1 MRRVL
6 FILSLFMLV
15 CGCIE
20 ARTIIVE
27 IGNIRGN
34 HGNILVMA
42 QSGKDTKPVMAWRSL
57 RKERLRS
64 GWKTWIGKSFDLS
77 VFHDENENWQMDMLE
92 GKGPAEGYVL
102 KSCEVKD
109 EEATFKL
116 KLYYPVNQ

>member
-27 IGNIRGN
+27 IGNIRDN

-42 QSGKDTKPVMAWRSL
+42 QSGKDTKPVYGMAKSEKGKAGRKRACGRICVEKL
-57 RKERLRS
+57 R
-64 GWKTWIGKSFDLS
+64 G
-77 VFHDENENWQMDMLE
+77 E
-92 GKGPAEGYVL
+92 G
-102 KSCEVKD
+102 
-109 EEATFKL
+109 
-116 KLYYPVNQ
+116 

>member
-42 QSGKDTKPVMAWRSL
+42 QSGKDTNMNKDNMN
-57 RKERLRS
+57 KTRLILVS
-64 GWKTWIGKSFDLS
+64 SS
-77 VFHDENENWQMDMLE
+77 
-92 GKGPAEGYVL
+92 
-102 KSCEVKD
+102 
-109 EEATFKL
+109 
-116 KLYYPVNQ
+116 

>member
-42 QSGKDTKPVMAWRSL
+42 QSGKDTKPVYGMAKSE
-57 RKERLRS
+57 KGKVTIRLENVD
-64 GWKTWIGKSFDLS
+64 WEKFYLS
-77 VFHDENENWQMDMLE
+77 VFSMTRTTIGKWICWKEKGLRKDMCR
-92 GKGPAEGYVL
+92 KVAR
-102 KSCEVKD
+102 
-109 EEATFKL
+109 
-116 KLYYPVNQ
+116 